1 MKFTKSTFIFFLLL
15 CLPLSCVTPFE
26 PVGYEGSDNIL
37 VIEGDIN
44 SKGVTEVY
52 LSRTQ
57 KLKDL
62 NKTTYIKGAA
72 VWIESE
78 KGVKFFAQQSING
91 SVIVYRTQNLVLDK
105 SQKYKLCVSLQGGNL
120 YESELLSVLT
130 SPPIKDIGFKRDTV
144 KQSVTFH
151 VSTED
156 PSNRTKYYRWT
167 YTEDWEFSAHNFAS
181 YTYNPKTGQIDELPY
196 EDNIF
201 FCWNKGVSKSIL
213 IASTSHL
220 SQDKVHEM
228 PLVSMGKSDDRIS
241 ILYSIEVSQRAIT
254 REAYL
259 YWENIRKNSDKV
271 GGIFSPQPSEIY
283 GNIRCVSDPSEVV
296 LGFISAVEISTM
308 RFFASDA
315 EMDIY
320 SSYHD
325 CELIVPEKEDPP
337 RTWLALYQDGY
348 LVISNNPMDRES
360 IWSRDACVDCRLRGT
375 KNKPSF
381 WPNDHK

>member
-57 KLKDL
+57 RLKDL

-144 KQSVTFH
+144 KQSVT
-151 VSTED
+151 
-156 PSNRTKYYRWT
+156 
-167 YTEDWEFSAHNFAS
+167 
-181 YTYNPKTGQIDELPY
+181 
-196 EDNIF
+196 
-201 FCWNKGVSKSIL
+201 
-213 IASTSHL
+213 
-220 SQDKVHEM
+220 
-228 PLVSMGKSDDRIS
+228 
-241 ILYSIEVSQRAIT
+241 
-254 REAYL
+254 
-259 YWENIRKNSDKV
+259 
-271 GGIFSPQPSEIY
+271 
-283 GNIRCVSDPSEVV
+283 
-296 LGFISAVEISTM
+296 
-308 RFFASDA
+308 
-315 EMDIY
+315 
-320 SSYHD
+320 
-325 CELIVPEKEDPP
+325 
-337 RTWLALYQDGY
+337 
-348 LVISNNPMDRES
+348 
-360 IWSRDACVDCRLRGT
+360 
-375 KNKPSF
+375 
-381 WPNDHK
+381 